1 MSIFDKIFGN
11 KKKNQETTHAK
22 ESALDKK
29 RTPDELFVEQF
40 KEKGGKFLYCLTEEE
55 AMGYLKAI
63 FDENSW
69 KSAQCFDNHL
79 QDNLNVLGVAEKSSA
94 SVFYTTCEH
103 LIAEDG
109 SILFSS
115 VQLNETK
122 LMQYP
127 INFIVFATTSQL
139 IQDKDKALTSIKYRF
154 KKEIPSN
161 ISAIKDYMPQKK
173 DPNFLNYGNTNSKNL
188 YLLLL
193 EDL

>member
-1 MSIFDKIFGN
+1 MSIFDKIFRN
-11 KKKNQETTHAK
+11 KQQEQKQEPVEESKNKNIAADT
-22 ESALDKK
+22 
-29 RTPDELFVEQF
+29 LFVEQF
-40 KEKGGKFLYCLTEEE
+40 KEKGGKFLYCLNREEVI
-55 AMGYLKAI
+55 GYLKNI
-63 FDENSW
+63 FEENSW
-69 KSAQCFDNHL
+69 ETALCVN
-79 QDNLNVLGVAEKSSA
+79 DNLQSNLQVIGIPSDTNAT
-94 SVFYTTCEH
+94 VFYTTCEH
-103 LIAEDG
+103 LIADDG

-115 VQLNETK
+115 NQLNETK

-127 INFIVFATTSQL
+127 GNFIVFATTSQL
-139 IQDKDKALTSIKYRF
+139 IRDKDMALTSIKYRF